1 MSLDEV
7 VVEADGGSRGNPG
20 PAGYGAV
27 VREAASGEV
36 LLERSEAIGTATNN
50 VAEYRGLIAGLAAAA
65 ELGASRVEARMDSK
79 LVVEQMCGRWQI
91 KHPGLRPLAAEAA
104 ALVRRFDAVTFT
116 WIPRERNRHADA
128 LANAAMDV
136 AAGRAPKGTPA
147 APSRAGEP
155 SRTAGP
161 SRTGEPSREVAAP
174 DSPARA
180 AAREAAARAQTRP
193 AAAPAPASAGGGTT
207 GLPADGGQA
216 GPAAVGT
223 DPATAPASWEPRGTT
238 EATRLVLV
246 RHGQTEWTAQRRY
259 SGRGDVPL
267 SVVGREQA
275 RATAARVAALA
286 PEVAAV
292 VSSPLSRCTAT
303 ARPIAV
309 ALGGVPVRTL
319 DDLVECDFGAWEGRT
334 FAEVRQEWPGELDAW
349 LASTAVAPPDGE
361 SFVDVSARVDR
372 ARAGLLDRYP
382 GQTVVVVSHVSPIKI
397 LLRDALAAGDALLHR
412 LYLDPAGISVLDV
425 WADGGVAVRS
435 VNDTAH
441 LAKIG

>member
-1 MSLDEV
+1 MSLAGV

-27 VREAASGEV
+27 VRDAATGEV
-36 LLERSEAIGTATNN
+36 LAERSEAIGTATNN
-50 VAEYRGLIAGLAAAA
+50 VAEYRGLIAGLTAAA
-65 ELGASRVEARMDSK
+65 ELGATRVEARMDSK

-104 ALVRRFDAVTFT
+104 VLVRRFAAVTFT
-116 WIPRERNRHADA
+116 WIPRDRNRHADA
-128 LANAAMDV
+128 LANAAMDA
-136 AAGRAPKGTPA
+136 AAGRSPA
-147 APSRAGEP
+147 APATAA
-155 SRTAGP
+155 SRTA
-161 SRTGEPSREVAAP
+161 EPPREVAAP

-180 AAREAAARAQTRP
+180 AAREAAARAATK
-193 AAAPAPASAGGGTT
+193 ATT
-207 GLPADGGQA
+207 
-216 GPAAVGT
+216 GT
-223 DPATAPASWEPRGTT
+223 DPATAPASWEPRGAS

-267 SVVGREQA
+267 SGRGRDQA

-286 PEVAAV
+286 PTVAAV

-303 ARPIAV
+303 ARPIAA
-309 ALGGVPVRTL
+309 ALGGAPLRIE

-349 LASTAVAPPDGE
+349 LASPAVAPPDGE
-361 SFVDVSARVDR
+361 SFTDVTVRVRR
-372 ARAGLLDRYP
+372 ALDRLLAGYP

-397 LLRDALAAGDALLHR
+397 LLRDALAAGDAFLHR
-412 LYLDPAGISVLDV
+412 LYLDPAGVSVLDL

-441 LAKIG
+441 LG